1 MRRFVA
7 NRCLAVAV
15 AALALGFASQA
26 LAQRND
32 RNQNQ
37 DQQQRNQDQQQ
48 RQDQNQDPAQ
58 PSQNTQSHIDK
69 MAANAMQQ
77 CSQQEIDLA
86 NFALKHTQNEEV
98 RRFAQKVIED
108 HTNLD
113 NQLQRFTSAEGRGQP
128 GNQTSAQPGTSAA
141 AQPGTETAAQP
152 AARPDATAGG
162 DSNWKAND
170 LETIRKDIASRVT
183 ASIERELAQYQAS
196 DFDRAYVGQQ
206 FWAHVVFIASAT
218 AGGNH
223 VSPDLKQV
231 VDQGAKTAQMH
242 LDDCRK
248 LIRDLSA
255 NVARSAG
262 TTER

>member
-1 MRRFVA
+1 
-7 NRCLAVAV
+7 
-15 AALALGFASQA
+15 
-26 LAQRND
+26 
-32 RNQNQ
+32 
-37 DQQQRNQDQQQ
+37 
-48 RQDQNQDPAQ
+48 
-58 PSQNTQSHIDK
+58 
-69 MAANAMQQ
+69 MQQ

-98 RRFAQKVIED
+98 RKFAQKAIED

-141 AQPGTETAAQP
+141 AQPGTETVGQP
-152 AARPDATAGG
+152 GTQPGAPASTEPG
-162 DSNWKAND
+162 SKAN
-170 LETIRKDIASRVT
+170 EFEKIRQEIGNQVVQ
-183 ASIERELAQYQAS
+183 SIERELGQYQGS

-231 VDQGAKTAQMH
+231 VDQGTKTAQMH